1 LILGITG
8 TIGCGKSTV
17 FSLFRAAGWLTFDAD
32 GFCRSL
38 YAGGNP
44 AFAAGIKDL
53 FGDGVFNADGTIDR
67 KKVADAVFNNSVT
80 MTALTDLIYPLLDA
94 GMEEAMERCRKS
106 GANGAFE
113 VPLLYE
119 AGYQE
124 RFDRVLAVWCDPAL
138 RFRRLR
144 ELRGLDEADIRRRE
158 ARQWPDARKLELAD
172 YAIVNNGSR
181 EMLEKQFNLLLE
193 EVQRCE

>member
-1 LILGITG
+1 MILGITG

-38 YAGGNP
+38 YDGGNSI
-44 AFAAGIKDL
+44 FADRIRTM
-53 FGDGVFNADGTIDR
+53 FGGDVFNDDGSIDR
-67 KKVADAVFNNSVT
+67 KKVADAVFGDRDA
-80 MTALTDLIYPLLDA
+80 MDALTNVIYPLLDA
-94 GMEEAMERCRKS
+94 GMEEVMDKCRKES
-106 GANGAFE
+106 RNGAFE

-119 AGYQE
+119 AGYRE
-124 RFDRVLAVWCDPAL
+124 RFDRILAVWCDPAL

-144 ELRGLDEADIRRRE
+144 ELRGLDENDIRRRE

-172 YAIVNNGSR
+172 YAIINNGSP
-181 EMLEKQFNLLLE
+181 ETLKMQFDLLLE
-193 EVQRCE
+193 ELQHA